1 MTNETIF
8 EIRKTNAFE
17 KSLKKAVKKGLDV
30 NEIKKLDNSY
40 EFI

>member
-30 NEIKKLDNSY
+30 NEIKN